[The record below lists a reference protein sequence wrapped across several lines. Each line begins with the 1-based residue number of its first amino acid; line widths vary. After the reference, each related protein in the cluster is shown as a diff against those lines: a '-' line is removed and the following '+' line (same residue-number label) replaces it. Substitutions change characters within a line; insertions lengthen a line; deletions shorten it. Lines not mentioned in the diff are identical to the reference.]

1 MPRAGGPQRPPG
13 RAPRGPCPLMV
24 VSGFLGAGKT
34 TLLTRVL
41 GLAGAAGL
49 KVAALV
55 NEVAE
60 LDIDSE
66 LLAAAEREDAHAAGG
81 GSGRTVRL
89 ANGCVCC
96 SIRDELG
103 KAVHDLLVW
112 EEPEY
117 VLLETSGVTDPEALL
132 ATLREEPL
140 RGLCFLDSVVTV
152 VDAAHFRAAFAR
164 SRSMVGQVRAAD
176 VVLLNKVDLAAEAQ
190 RDATIRAVQDIQP
203 GARILPCVRACVSLP
218 LIMGL
223 HLAGPP
229 ATAAAAEGRPQA
241 GEVGEAGEGGHLA
254 ADGISTVTFTSA
266 RPLARAAFQAFL
278 AGLPEQVVRAKGFVG
293 FAGAAG
299 EPAST
304 LVQLCGRRY
313 EATLSA
319 GAGAGRS
326 QVRLAM
332 IGEGLEGLGLREALA
347 ACVAAEEEEGEEGAE
362 VAAEDGAAARRTAE
376 LEAEAFLRRVE
387 EDPRL
392 DALPRPGPPGHVGF
406 TVRGTFGLLG
416 KMRSDLHAAALQRL
430 IGSLAAHGVFL
441 TPCAA
446 GGRLGAAYA
455 FGGGGASAA
464 EVWGALGR
472 ELIDAL
478 SWGVAQLNVQTAD
491 PGATVADSDLETLH
505 RFHAMRGLMLRG
517 GS

>member
-1 MPRAGGPQRPPG
+1 M
-13 RAPRGPCPLMV
+13 
-24 VSGFLGAGKT
+24 
-34 TLLTRVL
+34 
-41 GLAGAAGL
+41 
-49 KVAALV
+49 
-55 NEVAE
+55 
-60 LDIDSE
+60 
-66 LLAAAEREDAHAAGG
+66 
-81 GSGRTVRL
+81 
-89 ANGCVCC
+89 
-96 SIRDELG
+96 
-103 KAVHDLLVW
+103 HDLLVW

-241 GEVGEAGEGGHLA
+241 GEAGEAREAGEVGEAGEGGHLA

-278 AGLPEQVVRAKGFVG
+278 AGLPEQVVRAKGFVR

-347 ACVAAEEEEGEEGAE
+347 ACVAAEEEEDGEGAVGEEGAE

-406 TVRGTFGLLG
+406 TVRGTFGLPG
-416 KMRSDLHAAALQRL
+416 TMRSDLHAAALQRL

-455 FGGGGASAA
+455 FGGAGGASAA